1 MAGNCLPPG
10 AQRASSA
17 RQLAEKKMLSQAEG
31 FTKIILA
38 ALLFPVFFQ
47 DAFLAFALG
56 SGDTLWILL
65 AKRILLLLP
74 ISAIIFACW
83 VTVPCVLSI
92 IIRQERRVYV
102 SSLLVTWW
110 DLFRAIF
117 SFWGGMLRFLLS
129 LVGWTA
135 GLLRLSFMAF
145 WLMLQDVFL
154 APLRIAKDVGE
165 DYFRPGVPWLAVM
178 LTVFWSM
185 IEAVLFTFVLTPL
198 VVDILAGLSGASL
211 SENLVQ
217 VPLFLM
223 LAIVVLGSFAI
234 LASWGEAFKSRQIG
248 KIIQIGIF
256 EAFVFGFEVM
266 FLYREFVDALVPWFA
281 QHSSGEFRMGIIGI
295 LSISAFAWMGIRG
308 VTWFLFASSGTPTIM
323 AIIQRTGLQS
333 TKGVSTVSL
342 KASSSSFAYIK
353 DGIKQIKS
361 DMDWIR
367 EKGDEMLGAFILP
380 PLQIIGATINFC
392 TLLITGDHL
401 FELPF
406 KSFRSLLLA
415 KDLIKKTK
423 EKAGG

>member
-1 MAGNCLPPG
+1 MF
-10 AQRASSA
+10 
-17 RQLAEKKMLSQAEG
+17 SQADG
-31 FTKIILA
+31 LTKFILTVLFFPA
-38 ALLFPVFFQ
+38 AFQ
-47 DAFLAFALG
+47 DSLLAFALG
-56 SGDTLWILL
+56 SDDILWILL
-65 AKRILLLLP
+65 AKRILLVLP
-74 ISAIIFACW
+74 VAAIIFACW
-83 VTVPCVLSI
+83 ATVPCVLSI
-92 IIRQERRVYV
+92 IIRHERRIYV
-102 SSLLVTWW
+102 SALLVTWW

-117 SFWGGMLRFLLS
+117 SFWGGIVQFLLS
-129 LVGWTA
+129 LIGWSA
-135 GLLRLSFMAF
+135 GLLRLTFMAA
-145 WLMLQDVFL
+145 WLTIQDVFL
-154 APLRIAKDVGE
+154 APLRMAKDVGE

-185 IEAVLFTFVLTPL
+185 VEAVLFTFVLTPL
-198 VVDILAGLSGASL
+198 VIDILAGLSGANL
-211 SENLVQ
+211 SENLVR

-234 LASWGEAFKSRQIG
+234 LASWGEAFKSRQIN

-333 TKGVSTVSL
+333 TKGMSTVSL
-342 KASSSSFAYIK
+342 KDSSSSFAYVK
-353 DGIKQIKS
+353 NGIKQIKA
-361 DMDWIR
+361 DMDWVR
-367 EKGDEMLGAFILP
+367 DKGDEVLGSFILP
-380 PLQIIGATINFC
+380 PLQIVGATINFC
-392 TLLITGDHL
+392 TLLIGGNHL

-423 EKAGG
+423 EKSEG